1 MPQFGS
7 HRDCRE
13 TRGLASSNRVR
24 HPERHNGKENHMT
37 SFENE
42 KAGPRILA
50 MVAVLFV
57 LSFFCQAAIA
67 GENHQITTDKDT
79 YDYGEPVNVKFSNA
93 LGDERDWICI
103 VPVGSP
109 DTEAGDYKYIPK
121 GLNQGVLVFDPPAPG
136 KYEARAYYDYG
147 RKGYVVSGRHAFTV
161 VSSPA
166 AEAAMA
172 ARMERKINPNNPLES
187 NLLQGNG
194 LVYVFRE
201 PWYLSTCD
209 VEIIANGN
217 PIVVLPN
224 KQYYLYSVAA
234 GEVNFMTGSLIENDI
249 AKGTREEVW
258 SSQPGNA
265 TIKVKP
271 GYVYYLKLKVL
282 PAFGMRAYLE
292 HVPHYEGANLIAS
305 YKLTLFK

>member
-1 MPQFGS
+1 MIS
-7 HRDCRE
+7 YERE
-13 TRGLASSNRVR
+13 KTV
-24 HPERHNGKENHMT
+24 
-37 SFENE
+37 
-42 KAGPRILA
+42 PRI
-50 MVAVLFV
+50 VAIIAALIMA
-57 LSFFCQAAIA
+57 SIFCQAAVA
-67 GENHQITTDKDT
+67 GENPQIATDKDT
-79 YDYGEPVNVKFSNA
+79 YNYGEPVNVKFSNA
-93 LGDERDWICI
+93 TGDERDWICI

-121 GLNQGVLVFDPPAPG
+121 GLKQGVLVFDPPTPG
-136 KYEARAYYDYG
+136 KYEARAYYNYA

-172 ARMERKINPNNPLES
+172 ARMERKINANNPLES
-187 NLLQGNG
+187 NLLPGNG
-194 LVYVFRE
+194 LVYIFRE

-224 KQYYLYSVAA
+224 KQYYLYYVPA
-234 GEVNFMTGSLIENDI
+234 GEVSFITGSLTENDV
-249 AKGTREEVW
+249 AKGTKEEVW

-292 HVPHYEGANLIAS
+292 HVPHNEGANLIAS
-305 YKLTLFK
+305 YKLVQFK